1 MARFWGYLNEQNKR
15 KCLRSLHLN
24 MKRNRILKTNIR
36 GQIKALTG
44 LCKGKEAYGVNESEL
59 NELQGMRERVGIWG
73 GVDSKGLR
81 EKGTCVSKGLYDR
94 KT

>member
-1 MARFWGYLNEQNKR
+1 MA
-15 KCLRSLHLN
+15 CLSGKERGSGKE
-24 MKRNRILKTNIR
+24 MKASPENTLRNRILKTNIR
-36 GQIKALTG
+36 GQIKALNG
-44 LCKGKEAYGVNESEL
+44 LCKGKEAYGVKESEL
-59 NELQGMRERVGIWG
+59 SELRGMRERVGIWG